1 MHTPRA
7 IVGLLA
13 ALALA
18 LTLGACWSDVGS
30 LSKADREKASAAALD
45 YVGGGAVTDVERGEG
60 DDSFAYEVEVTLPAG
75 TEIDVKLDDDFK
87 VINNPPKASDLAG
100 TPSTPTTAAPDLVDG
115 APLTGET
122 LDRATKA
129 ALKATGGGSVI
140 ATNYSDDDDHTYEV
154 EVMKSNDEQVTVE
167 LDRSFDVVTVK
178 P

>member
-1 MHTPRA
+1 MRTPRA
-7 IVGLLA
+7 LVGLLA
-13 ALALA
+13 ALALV

-30 LSKADREKASAAALD
+30 LSQADREKASAAALD

-60 DDSFAYEVEVTLPAG
+60 DDSYAYEVEVTLPTGA
-75 TEIDVKLDDDFK
+75 EIDVKLDDDFK

-100 TPSTPTTAAPDLVDG
+100 TPSTPTTASPDLVDG

-129 ALKATGGGSVI
+129 ALKATGGGTVI

-154 EVMKSNDEQVTVE
+154 EVMKSDDEQVTVE